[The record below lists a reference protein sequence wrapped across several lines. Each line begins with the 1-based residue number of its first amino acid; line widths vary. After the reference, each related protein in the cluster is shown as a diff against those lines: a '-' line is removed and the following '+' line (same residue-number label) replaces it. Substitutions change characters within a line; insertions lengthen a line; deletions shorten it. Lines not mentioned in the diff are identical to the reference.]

1 MPGTPTVELTDTNE
15 TITLAQGIRR
25 KQITLTAHRTKT
37 LSKSGASE
45 GDTFTIDRTNSSSY
59 LLRLVDPNSGEVFCM
74 GAPGRVTLRL
84 EGGNGTAGTWKVETS
99 NLINGSKKINAKH
112 FGAVGDGV
120 TDDTAA
126 LQAFFDVLSNSP
138 NGRDTSFRYGF
149 IPAGQYKI
157 TSKLY
162 LKGNNSNSNGFYLE
176 GESFSSQAIGGTIIE
191 YSGADTDG
199 GAITFVGVSGSVFK
213 RINVD
218 AGGKAEFAG
227 LATLATYIDTSSE
240 NVVVEE
246 CMFYNPRN
254 MLSGAAW
261 GHGNTT
267 EEWSGGSDVAY
278 WTFRDCKFYGNA
290 NSWNSSS
297 YLPQCFYFRQSN
309 NVLVTRF
316 ERCFFNLAKYGV
328 VNSVGSNLV
337 TAEGCDFN
345 LIREWAIIDCGWS
358 NCYRECYCEGSGG
371 ILAGSI
377 GNVTLERCRFNVNTV
392 AKTYPQAQVANE
404 GIVIAHP
411 KVRIIG
417 GYYREFRHRR
427 EILSVDTVNNKI
439 TVGPSAGN
447 TSLVNG
453 DYFWLWADGGEGAQL
468 QVDPWSN
475 ATEWETRFYVN
486 NISSLDQSGQ
496 PLPADTYR
504 LDLCDSGLTAFD
516 IIHAG
521 IGTSRTY
528 TRMRFNV
535 ADLHIEGADFDCT
548 TPVFPAVYDQGVF
561 VNDGNGSPSAYNV
574 NQMNITLKHCR
585 NGQWTSV
592 NAMAHLEP
600 ASINPRIS
608 FGTLYSH
615 RHSTIKPGLDLVR
628 TTIWTISALR
638 ASRVTSGATLFTY
651 AYLPARARIVGMQMI
666 VEEAFAASGLA
677 SATCQIQLDPSLGG
691 TTGDLMPASNLMAV
705 GGFGYT
711 DDEFGT
717 LMKRA
722 NLVHGGYIPAGYM
735 SPSPSGATWPIR
747 AVIDLTGAGV
757 QQLTAGKLDIYIK
770 LELLD
775 APNKLIGFDNLGS
788 TGISSI

>member
-371 ILAGSI
+371 ILAGTI
-377 GNVTLERCRFNVNTV
+377 GNVTLERCRFNINSSD
-392 AKTYPQAQVANE
+392 KTYPSVQMADD
-404 GIVIAHP
+404 GIVISHP
-411 KVRIIG
+411 SVRIIG

-427 EILSVDTVNNKI
+427 VISSINTIDNTFTVEA
-439 TVGPSAGN
+439 SAGATPWIAGN
-447 TSLVNG
+447 K
-453 DYFWLWADGGEGAQL
+453 FWIWADNGEGAL
-468 QVDPWSN
+468 PQVGPWSGGV
-475 ATEWETRFYVN
+475 EWFSPFYVGTVTN
-486 NISSLDQSGQ
+486 LG
-496 PLPADTYR
+496 ADRYTFKLVNSVGTEIDVTY
-504 LDLCDSGLTAFD
+504 
-516 IIHAG
+516 AG
-521 IGTSRTY
+521 NGVLRTY
-528 TRMRFNV
+528 TRMRFNCV
-535 ADLHIEGADFDCT
+535 QFNAQDADFDCGL
-548 TPVFPAVYDQGVF
+548 PMIPSVFDQGT
-561 VNDGNGSPSAYNV
+561 DLAEESAYTSG
-574 NQMNITLKHCR
+574 NIDQAQVSITNCR
-585 NGQWTSV
+585 NGQWNCMYPLANINCSD
-592 NAMAHLEP
+592 M
-600 ASINPRIS
+600 NPRIS
-608 FGTLYSH
+608 AALLYSH
-615 RHSTIKPGLDLVR
+615 KWGSCKPGLDLTR
-628 TTIWTISALR
+628 TSIVNISAAR
-638 ASRVTSGATLFTY
+638 AANSLSGNQIYTY
-651 AYLPARARIVGMQMI
+651 IFIPARTRILGACLI
-666 VEEAFAASGLA
+666 VEEAFAAPGLT
-677 SATCQIQLDPSLGG
+677 SATFEWQVDASIGG
-691 TTGDLMPASNLMAV
+691 TSGDLLPASNIKNTGA
-705 GGFGYT
+705 FGYA
-711 DDEFGT
+711 DNEFGT
-717 LMKRA
+717 KLQRA
-722 NLVHGGYIPAGYM
+722 NLVNGGYIPAGYLAPG
-735 SPSPSGATWPIR
+735 STPTWATLATINVAGAT
-747 AVIDLTGAGV
+747 VN
-757 QQLTAGKLDIYIK
+757 QLTSGKLSLYVK
-770 LELLD
+770 LEKFEKS
-775 APNKLIGFDNLGS
+775 NNIVGTFNMGS
-788 TGISSI
+788 TGLDTI